1 MTYDLIVVGA
11 GPAGAAAGV
20 TAARAGAR
28 VLVVDRATF
37 PRPKTCGDALSNR
50 GAEVVDRIVGEKHA
64 LGRVPHAVV
73 HGAVAVFPDGAR
85 IRRGFGGHDG
95 YIVPRHALDG
105 LLREQLEG
113 AGAEVRE
120 GARVER
126 LLSSGTDIVGAQV
139 DGERVFSRAV
149 IAADGPG
156 SVGWRALAVPYRRGR
171 SLAVAITAYYEG
183 VDFGH
188 DAGRTEHYFESDLR
202 SGYGWVFPPV
212 DGECNVG
219 IYQRSDAFEHGPRKL
234 GPWLDAFVE
243 RHPERF
249 HGARRIGK
257 TRTWSLPL
265 AIRPGPPGGSGL
277 LLAGDAAYSIDP
289 LSGEGI
295 WQALDSGELAAQ
307 IVLKALDSKG
317 LTMRWVRQY
326 QAQWTARI
334 GTTSMVRLGI
344 QDAMDRFIES
354 GMYRSGLARGLLKR
368 AYASETFEVS
378 KKLK

>member
-1 MTYDLIVVGA
+1 MNYDLIVVGA

-50 GAEVVDRIVGEKHA
+50 AAEIVDRIVGKTDA
-64 LGRVPHAVV
+64 LHDIPHAVV
-73 HGAVAVFPDGAR
+73 HGAVAVFPDGGR

-95 YIVPRHALDG
+95 YIVPRHELDA
-105 LLREQLEG
+105 LLRNQLEG

-120 GARVER
+120 GAKVER
-126 LLSSGTDIVGAQV
+126 LLLNGTDVVGALV
-139 DGERVFSRAV
+139 AGERVFARAV

-156 SVGWRALAVPYRRGR
+156 SVGWRALGVPYRRGR
-171 SLAVAITAYYEG
+171 SLAVAITAYYED
-183 VDFGH
+183 VDFGE

-212 DGECNVG
+212 DGQCNVG
-219 IYQRSDAFEHGPRKL
+219 VYQRHDAFEAGSRKL
-234 GPWLDAFVE
+234 GPWLSSFVE

-249 HGARRIGK
+249 RDARLIGRS
-257 TRTWSLPL
+257 RTWSLPL
-265 AIRPGPPGGSGL
+265 AIRPGPPGGPGL
-277 LLAGDAAYSIDP
+277 LLAGDAAFSIDP

-295 WQALDSGELAAQ
+295 WQALDSGEQAART
-307 IVLKALDSKG
+307 VLSALDGKG

-326 QAQWTARI
+326 QAVWTARI
-334 GTTSMVRLGI
+334 GATSIMRLGV
-344 QDAMDRFIES
+344 QDAMDRFIER
-354 GMYRSGLARGLLKR
+354 GLFRSRIARGLLSR

>member
-20 TAARAGAR
+20 TAARGGAR

-37 PRPKTCGDALSNR
+37 PRPKTCGDAISNR
-50 GAEVVDRIVGEKHA
+50 GAEVVDRIVGREGA
-64 LGRVPHAVV
+64 LSSVPHAVV

-85 IRRGFGGHDG
+85 VRRGFGGHDG
-95 YIVPRHALDG
+95 YIVPRNDLDA
-105 LLREQLEG
+105 LLRNQLEG

-120 GARVER
+120 GAKVER
-126 LLSSGTDIVGAQV
+126 LLHNGTDVVGALV
-139 DGERVFSRAV
+139 DGERIFANAV

-156 SVGWRALAVPYRRGR
+156 SVGWRALGVPYRRGR
-171 SLAVAITAYYEG
+171 GLAVAITAYYEG
-183 VDFGH
+183 VDFGE

-202 SGYGWVFPPV
+202 SGYGWAFPPV
-212 DGECNVG
+212 QGESNVG
-219 IYQRSDAFEHGPRKL
+219 VYQRADAFEAGPRKL

-249 HGARRIGK
+249 RGARLVGRS
-257 TRTWSLPL
+257 RTWSLPL
-265 AIRPGPPGGSGL
+265 AVRPGPPGGPGL
-277 LLAGDAAYSIDP
+277 LLAGDAAFSIDP

-295 WQALDSGELAAQ
+295 WQALDSGEQAARTVLAA
-307 IVLKALDSKG
+307 LDGQG

-326 QAQWTARI
+326 QATWTARI
-334 GTTSMVRLGI
+334 GATSMMRLGI
-344 QDAMDRFIES
+344 QDAMDRFVER
-354 GMYRSGLARGLLKR
+354 GLYRSRVARAVLAK
-368 AYASETFEVS
+368 AYGSEAFEVS